1 MEKQNRKVK
10 CEKLCMSWLLHSLL
24 RKPSPQGVVD
34 HIAHVLDCKQTVDFP
49 CGELQNRMNGH
60 HTAIQL
66 LLRELV
72 RLCWLTQIQLWTS
85 WLPGGFTMESKS
97 VMSDEGSVV
106 ESQGW
111 WMAGKCW
118 QAPYV
123 LVLWWAQGG
132 LWTKAE
138 RDNADHNQ
146 GKKCAGHRL
155 PRHKGPTLS
164 VFV

>member
-1 MEKQNRKVK
+1 MWKAV
-10 CEKLCMSWLLHSLL
+10 CEPITALSSVEALSRRYGRPYRTCVGLQANCWLSMRGH
-24 RKPSPQGVVD
+24 
-34 HIAHVLDCKQTVDFP
+34 
-49 CGELQNRMNGH
+49 QNRMNGY

-66 LLRELV
+66 LLRVLV
-72 RLCWLTQIQLWTS
+72 RLCWLTQIQLQTR
-85 WLPGGFTMESKS
+85 WLPGRFTMKSKS

-118 QAPYV
+118 QAPYM

-132 LWTKAE
+132 LWTKTE
-138 RDNADHNQ
+138 HDNADHNQ
-146 GKKCAGHRL
+146 GKKCSDHRL